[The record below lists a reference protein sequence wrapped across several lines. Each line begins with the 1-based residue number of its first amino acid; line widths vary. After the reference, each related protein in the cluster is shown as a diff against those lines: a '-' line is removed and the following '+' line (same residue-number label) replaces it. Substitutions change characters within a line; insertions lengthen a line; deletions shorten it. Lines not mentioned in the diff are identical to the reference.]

1 MKMMVGSLRLLLLF
15 LWVLFGIV
23 AGLFSPLMSVRIH
36 QLLIKYW
43 HRAVLLFVGI
53 KPSFSGA
60 RPEKGALMVSNH
72 VSWLDI
78 SVLGSR
84 YPVVFLANNEI
95 SSWPVLG
102 YLIRKAGTLF
112 IHRGKGSVHAIS
124 SINSTLARQQSV
136 AIFPEGKTTDGKDVA
151 RFQPRLFQAAI
162 DADTTVQPLVIRY
175 QNCRNEIQI
184 EVSYAGDIN
193 FVQSLWRVVCLPYK
207 SVSAHLFEPLAG
219 FQSRDDLSK
228 CAEEKIRERLQI
240 Y

>member
-1 MKMMVGSLRLLLLF
+1 MLL
-15 LWVLFGIV
+15 LWVLFGIIV
-23 AGLFSPLMSVRIH
+23 GLFSSLMSLRVH

-53 KPSFSGA
+53 KPVFSGVKF
-60 RPEKGALMVSNH
+60 EKGALMVSNH

-84 YPVVFLANNEI
+84 YPVVFLAKNEI

-102 YLIRKAGTLF
+102 YLIRKTGTLF
-112 IHRGKGSVHAIS
+112 IHRGKGSIHVIS
-124 SINSTLARQQSV
+124 SINSTLSRQQSV
-136 AIFPEGKTTDGKDVA
+136 AIFPEGKTTDGKGLA
-151 RFQPRLFQAAI
+151 RFQPRLFQAVI
-162 DADTTVQPLVIRY
+162 DADKTVQPVVIRY
-175 QNCRNEIQI
+175 LNRRNEIQT
-184 EVSYAGDIN
+184 EVSYAGDLN
-193 FVQSLWRVVCLPYK
+193 FVQSLWRVLCLPYK
-207 SVSAHLFEPLAG
+207 SVSVHLFDPLAG